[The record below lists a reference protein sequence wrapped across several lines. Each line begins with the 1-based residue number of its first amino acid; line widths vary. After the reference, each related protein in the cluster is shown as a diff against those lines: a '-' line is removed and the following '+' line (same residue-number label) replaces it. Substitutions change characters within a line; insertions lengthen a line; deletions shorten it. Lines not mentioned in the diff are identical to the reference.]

1 MQMRLALFSAVWVAL
16 LGCNSP
22 NTPEPPPATP
32 PVAPVSQTTVEPA
45 IEPMATN
52 PPAVETVENPDK
64 PQSTAVDPSPSQP
77 IIVSEQIEKLTK
89 NEDRQAAAEA
99 LASVGKSAVPALL
112 KSLDHADWQVRA
124 AAVFAL
130 GQIGSEASEAKARLQ
145 KIAAKDENSSV
156 RDAAAFALD
165 AMEGK

>member
-1 MQMRLALFSAVWVAL
+1 MQMRLALFSVVSMAL

-32 PVAPVSQTTVEPA
+32 PVAPVSQTTVPPPIEPA
-45 IEPMATN
+45 VTK
-52 PPAVETVENPDK
+52 PPAVVTVEKPDK
-64 PQSTAVDPSPSQP
+64 PQPAPVDPSPSQP
-77 IIVSEQIEKLTK
+77 VNVSEQIEKLTK

-130 GQIGSEASEAKARLQ
+130 GQIGSEAGEAKARLQ
-145 KIAAKDENSSV
+145 TIAEKDENSSV